1 MKLKMSSL
9 IPIVAISCLSLTL
22 CSCSKKEEPV
32 PPTPG
37 SAEKSA
43 NTTAADAE
51 KAVTGAAADAQKA
64 ASGAAAD
71 AQKQIQATAADA
83 QKEVQKNTADAQ
95 KLTEAGAAASQNQ
108 AQGLIQ
114 KAKQLIA
121 DKKYSDALE
130 SLKGLSNLKLTSDQ
144 QKIVDDLKTQV
155 EKLMA
160 SDAASGAA
168 KSVGGLLDEKK

>member
-1 MKLKMSSL
+1 MSSTIL
-9 IPIVAISCLSLTL
+9 LATISCLSFTL
-22 CSCSKKEEPV
+22 CSCKKEEPT
-32 PPTPG
+32 PPPMPS

-43 NTTAADAE
+43 NTT
-51 KAVTGAAADAQKA
+51 GADAQKA
-64 ASGAAAD
+64 VAGAAAD

-83 QKEVQKNTADAQ
+83 QKQVQATTADAQKEVQKNTGDAQ

-108 AQGLIQ
+108 AQVLID
-114 KAKQLIA
+114 KAKQFIA
-121 DKKYSDALE
+121 DKKYSDALD

-160 SDAASGAA
+160 SDTASNAV
-168 KSVGGLLDEKK
+168 KSLGGLLEKK

>member
-1 MKLKMSSL
+1 MKLKLSSTIL
-9 IPIVAISCLSLTL
+9 LATMSCLGLAL
-22 CSCSKKEEPV
+22 CSCSKKEEPAP
-32 PPTPG
+32 PPTTG

-43 NTTAADAE
+43 NTTAE
-51 KAVTGAAADAQKA
+51 DAQKA
-64 ASGAAAD
+64 VTSAAAD
-71 AQKQIQATAADA
+71 AQKQVQATAADA

-108 AQGLIQ
+108 AQGLID

-130 SLKGLSNLKLTSDQ
+130 SLKGLSNVKLTADQ
-144 QKIVDDLKTQV
+144 QKIVDDLKTQI

-160 SDAASGAA
+160 SDTA
-168 KSVGGLLDEKK
+168 KSVGGLLDSGKK